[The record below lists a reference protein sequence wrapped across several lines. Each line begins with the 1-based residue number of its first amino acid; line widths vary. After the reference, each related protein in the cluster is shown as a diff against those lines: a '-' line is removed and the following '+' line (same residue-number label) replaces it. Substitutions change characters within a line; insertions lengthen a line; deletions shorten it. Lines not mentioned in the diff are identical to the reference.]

1 MSRLATYFVAVA
13 IALVS
18 TGCAGLNGNEIH
30 VSENEKPNP
39 NASTVKYQAS
49 IRIAGYTDGRN
60 TGNSRKVGISEQR
73 VFGLSGSEIVLDRD
87 VTDVVAASLR
97 RRLEDT
103 GIRILAKD
111 DASALFEL
119 SGVVKELKYDV
130 KVRDHVLVKL
140 ETTLKEVATG
150 KVVWAGEVEQKDDH
164 FAGVSGNS
172 KADIANSLKKE
183 VGIATGKTA
192 EAIDAVLMATHPEL
206 FGLTPGTK
214 VIPGMKVLATPEVA
228 LPAAAVPAPSMPA
241 KNDQPQTDAANGVV
255 VVNTQPGR
263 AKVYLDGVYFGM
275 SPLRAEVV
283 PGVYKVEVK
292 LKGYKTA
299 SEKVSIRKGDSTELE
314 LALER

>member
-1 MSRLATYFVAVA
+1 MSRLATYVVAAV

-18 TGCAGLNGNEIH
+18 SGCAGLGGNEIH
-30 VSENEKPNP
+30 VSEYEKPNP

-60 TGNSRKVGISEQR
+60 VGNPRKVGISEQR

-87 VTDVVAASLR
+87 VTDIVATSLR

-103 GIRILAKD
+103 GIRVLAKD

-119 SGVVKELKYDV
+119 SGVIKELKYDV
-130 KVRDHVLVKL
+130 KVRDHVLVRL

-150 KVVWAGEVEQKDDH
+150 RVVWAGEVEQKDDH

-172 KADIANSLKKE
+172 KADIADSLKKE

-214 VIPGMKVLATPEVA
+214 VIPGVKVLTTPE
-228 LPAAAVPAPSMPA
+228 AAVPAPSMPA
-241 KNDQPQTDAANGVV
+241 KNDQQQSDAANGVV

-292 LKGYKTA
+292 LKGYRTA